1 MVLCLEYEF
10 NPQKYKAKQ
19 LAKTGSMYAKSIG
32 KQYKYGIV
40 GLPHDKSSWGRMCD
54 REEHWWMDIHDFT
67 WENGRKM
74 KANLTLQF
82 KFDS

>member
-1 MVLCLEYEF
+1 MNYFCFISRLVLSWRDGSMVLCLEYEF

-40 GLPHDKSSWGRMCD
+40 GLPHDKSS
-54 REEHWWMDIHDFT
+54 
-67 WENGRKM
+67 
-74 KANLTLQF
+74 
-82 KFDS
+82 